1 MRFRKR
7 VKIAKGLNLNVS
19 KSGLSLSAGGKG
31 LSTTVGTK
39 GAYVNYGIPGTGVY
53 NRKKLSISSK
63 NKNNRQN
70 VRGEQFEIQFKRENP
85 PSGRI
90 NSNYMFIKHILLKMN
105 DGGEIEILDLNDNAI
120 IDQSLL
126 RKIKKSQGFK
136 EQAEVLKLNFLK
148 EINDKNELFINI
160 HHLTP
165 NLKSEKD
172 WLDEYNSLKSTSYV
186 ERIFDIQPPVLDKS
200 KQKLEEITKNEVK
213 SLLFWTNKNKREKY
227 IEENLHIFHQ
237 KEMDKWQNSK
247 DKFLL
252 EDIQRKT
259 EIETNNKE
267 IENLKFKIQNEIL
280 TGNPDYINQEMDNI
294 LSSLELPIEFSINFE
309 CLESDKVKLN
319 IDLPMIE
326 DLPDKQANL
335 LKSGKLSIKQKTK
348 KQIHQDY
355 AKCIHGLA
363 FFFGGIIFNISP
375 KIDSIETNGYIQG
388 LSSKTGNIEDQKLF
402 FVEFNRE
409 KFSKLDVQKL
419 DPIIGLE
426 NFNHNRKLLKSFEM
440 KSI

>member
-7 VKIAKGLNLNVS
+7 VKIAKGLNLNLS

-39 GAYVNYGIPGTGVY
+39 GAYVNYGIPGTGIY
-53 NRKKLSISSK
+53 DRKKLSISSK
-63 NKNNRQN
+63 NKNRKKLSISSKNENNRQN
-70 VRGEQFEIQFKRENP
+70 VRGGQFEIQFKFN
-85 PSGRI
+85 
-90 NSNYMFIKHILLKMN
+90 MN
-105 DGGEIEILDLNDNAI
+105 DGGEIEILDLSDNAI

-148 EINDKNELFINI
+148 EINDNNELFISI

-165 NLKSEKD
+165 NLKNEKN
-172 WLDEYNSLKSTSYV
+172 WLDEYNSLKPTSYV
-186 ERIFDIQPPVLDKS
+186 ERIFEIQPPVSDES
-200 KQKLEEITKNEVK
+200 KQKLEEIAKNEVK

-237 KEMDKWQNSK
+237 KEMDKWQISK

-267 IENLKFKIQNEIL
+267 IENLKLKIQNEIL
-280 TGNPDYINQEMDNI
+280 TGNPDYINQEMDEI
-294 LSSLELPIEFSINFE
+294 LSSLELPVEFSINFE

-319 IDLPMIE
+319 INLPMIE
-326 DLPDKQANL
+326 DLPDKQANR

-363 FFFGGIIFNISP
+363 FLFGGIIFNISP
-375 KIDSIETNGYIQG
+375 KIASIETNGYIQG

-402 FVEFNRE
+402 FVEFNRD
-409 KFSKLDVQKL
+409 KFSKLDVKKL
-419 DPIIGLE
+419 DPIVGLE

-440 KSI
+440 RAI